1 MPEFQIVEWNEEN
14 TDLDSIPFL
23 KDAYEHK
30 KWAFVS
36 DVVRLIAVYKMGG
49 IYMDTDVELYQ
60 SLEDYLGYDA
70 FFFFQNHSQI
80 NTGLGFGARKGNALV
95 QSLIEDYQTS
105 IFDIGEMTAM
115 ACPVKNTAVIAREI
129 PEFVS
134 NSRTQ
139 LYHNMLFVD
148 CAEYYARAKH
158 YGEFSWMDDVHR
170 KALKFA
176 KKRHGHWKLKS
187 IIRNPSIFSFLDK
200 HHMTALSKVYSFLV
214 HDFMDYGLI
223 YWIYRCWQKLTGQ
236 G

>member
-1 MPEFQIVEWNEEN
+1 
-14 TDLDSIPFL
+14 
-23 KDAYEHK
+23 
-30 KWAFVS
+30 
-36 DVVRLIAVYKMGG
+36 
-49 IYMDTDVELYQ
+49 
-60 SLEDYLGYDA
+60 
-70 FFFFQNHSQI
+70 
-80 NTGLGFGARKGNALV
+80 
-95 QSLIEDYQTS
+95 
-105 IFDIGEMTAM
+105 MTAM

-200 HHMTALSKVYSFLV
+200 HHMTALSKMYSFLV
-214 HDFMDYGLI
+214 YDLVDYGLI
-223 YWIYRCWQKLTGQ
+223 YWIYRRPSRRICTQLRMRRMSWTWRRLRRMRRRTVRRRPRRRLRMRLQLM
-236 G
+236 